1 MEQFKKFI
9 WKSKDLIKELE
20 KYDIETLVE
29 CKKYSENRTIQQ
41 NKYLHAIF
49 TFIWEEEWYSK
60 DAIKRRFK
68 NIFLKEYYEM
78 DWIVDTEIKST
89 SKLNKKEI
97 NEFIKNIDQRVF
109 ERLWFNIPDPDS
121 KNIYEFYKQY
131 L

>member
-49 TFIWEEEWYSK
+49 TFIW
-60 DAIKRRFK
+60 
-68 NIFLKEYYEM
+68 
-78 DWIVDTEIKST
+78 
-89 SKLNKKEI
+89 
-97 NEFIKNIDQRVF
+97 
-109 ERLWFNIPDPDS
+109 
-121 KNIYEFYKQY
+121 
-131 L
+131 